1 MNEKRSQGP
10 PEDFCR
16 DDHKPPPPPTMEPM
30 LKRSPY
36 LSALCTD
43 PQAGPTT
50 TGPTAVSRQPPS
62 ANVWTV
68 QTTTRGCGTGG
79 NSSDPSST
87 ATGTSTRSN
96 KRKAADADRGGNFA
110 DLFELRRPSSSAG
123 NKSVNGIGSNVD
135 TLVSQ
140 LRIQSMH
147 SIAEASA
154 SSFAN
159 GSPGSNS
166 ASKRRASSRSG
177 QRSSTS
183 SSSLPSPVAPSS
195 NAAPA
200 STSTTATSMLTR
212 KLQYY
217 HPNPFSSTN
226 NLVARLAE
234 EKELGASIS
243 GSTSGTSS
251 TTGYGS
257 SSSVAAQNTSSAA
270 SSRRTSAPLVSEYG
284 SESECSASGLDS
296 NPTTPTDTLPA
307 RPGSISAKRRT
318 RTLPVMTTSVTA
330 NFFPAVLDRG
340 DGEDSGARNEA
351 WKTIRLE
358 YWDDRGRV
366 AEPPEGL
373 GGPPRESA
381 RPAPPGAATS
391 SSLPASYPP
400 PPAGV
405 SGLAPPGGTSLL
417 ASSFV
422 RRNESTD
429 RFAELVSEF
438 ASSNGGFR
446 VGTSPPSSVGAA
458 GRPSGGR
465 RGSASGSGMH
475 RGRAEAGL
483 SFGRIGPEM
492 MSSSL
497 TRR

>member
-62 ANVWTV
+62 ANVRTV

-110 DLFELRRPSSSAG
+110 DLFELRPAG
-123 NKSVNGIGSNVD
+123 
-135 TLVSQ
+135 
-140 LRIQSMH
+140 
-147 SIAEASA
+147 
-154 SSFAN
+154 
-159 GSPGSNS
+159 
-166 ASKRRASSRSG
+166 RARLETKVSG

-284 SESECSASGLDS
+284 SESECSA
-296 NPTTPTDTLPA
+296 
-307 RPGSISAKRRT
+307 
-318 RTLPVMTTSVTA
+318 
-330 NFFPAVLDRG
+330 
-340 DGEDSGARNEA
+340 
-351 WKTIRLE
+351 
-358 YWDDRGRV
+358 
-366 AEPPEGL
+366 
-373 GGPPRESA
+373 
-381 RPAPPGAATS
+381 
-391 SSLPASYPP
+391 
-400 PPAGV
+400 
-405 SGLAPPGGTSLL
+405 
-417 ASSFV
+417 
-422 RRNESTD
+422 
-429 RFAELVSEF
+429 
-438 ASSNGGFR
+438 
-446 VGTSPPSSVGAA
+446 
-458 GRPSGGR
+458 
-465 RGSASGSGMH
+465 
-475 RGRAEAGL
+475 
-483 SFGRIGPEM
+483 
-492 MSSSL
+492 
-497 TRR
+497 